1 MTAPLIKRLIEELA
15 YPTVNANTLE
25 PMIANNEHLVLFF
38 PGDAKRYPETNDV
51 AVILPELI
59 EAYKDILSPAV
70 VLAEDEAPLKE
81 RYQFNVWPT
90 LVFLRRGVQLG
101 SISKVK
107 DWSDYI
113 EKINTLL
120 SEDIQPEQAIPSITL

>member
-15 YPTVNANTLE
+15 YPTVNADTLE
-25 PMIANNEHLVLFF
+25 PMIANNEYLVLFF

-59 EAYKDILSPAV
+59 DSYKGKLSPV
-70 VLAEDEAPLKE
+70 IVLAEDEKLLKE

-90 LVFLRRGVQLG
+90 LIFLRRGVQLG
-101 SISKVK
+101 VISKVQ
-107 DWSDYI
+107 DWSEYI
-113 EKINTLL
+113 EKINILL
-120 SEDIQPEQAIPSITL
+120 SEDIPPEQAIPSITL